1 MKMLSPL
8 PYISDR
14 PEHADIIARLPNKWT
29 SWPQGRSSC
38 NAVAREPEETP
49 LTVIKHSIKGAKPSI
64 KLSKKLSKKRSTKV
78 PAKHELRWPKRPVVF
93 ISDPH
98 ADAHAF
104 EASLI
109 AAGVTKQMDSGLCH
123 LKLTKKGRQ
132 SEIIIGGDCLDKGPS
147 NLSLLRSVKH
157 LYRLNAR
164 VTLLAGNHDLRLF
177 MGLLALARKKD
188 IGNQHFFVRMGKK
201 VIPLFKEVFEQYL
214 ADKNWQRNIP
224 DEDACRKALFPNEK
238 WFEQF
243 PYHAAG
249 QLTTE
254 GIEREVRKMH
264 SKVKS
269 FEKNCVAAGLSLQ
282 HIYAASL
289 KCQKL
294 FLHKKGE
301 FHWFYRK
308 MKLVEKRGSFLF
320 LHAGLDDTMGE
331 LLLKSGTGYANKAFH
346 RNLKHRDLFGF
357 YYSSIANTFRTK
369 YRDVD
374 LPLTERG
381 VKAIH
386 KAGIRVVVQGHINQ
400 QEGQRIAIKKGLV
413 HVEADI
419 TLDRHSRK
427 NEGLKGFGM
436 GATLIDK
443 RNGIIGISCDYPT
456 AKVLKP
462 KELQLIDG

>member
-1 MKMLSPL
+1 MKNKSPL

-14 PEHADIIARLPNKWT
+14 PEHAHIISRLPKEWT
-29 SWPQGRSSC
+29 LWPNTGCSYK
-38 NAVAREPEETP
+38 AAARAPGKNTST
-49 LTVIKHSIKGAKPSI
+49 LMAGSVKRSIKGPAN
-64 KLSKKLSKKRSTKV
+64 RSTKH
-78 PAKHELRWPKRPVVF
+78 KLRWPKRPVVF

-98 ADAHAF
+98 ADAQAF

-109 AAGVTKQMDSGLCH
+109 AAGVTKQVNTGLCQ
-123 LKLTKKGRQ
+123 LKLTKKGRE

-157 LYRLNAR
+157 LYSLNAC

-177 MGLLALARKKD
+177 MGLLAQARRKD

-201 VIPLFKEVFEQYL
+201 VIPLFKEVFDQYL
-214 ADKNWQRNIP
+214 ADKNWQRHIP
-224 DEDACRKALFPNEK
+224 DEDACRKELFPSEK

-249 QLTTE
+249 QLTAE

-269 FEKNCVAAGLSLQ
+269 FEKNCIAAGLSLR

-294 FLHKKGE
+294 FLHNKGE

-346 RNLKHRDLFGF
+346 RNLRYRDLFGF

-386 KAGIRVVVQGHINQ
+386 KAGIHVVVQGHINRQ
-400 QEGQRIAIKKGLV
+400 QGQIIAIKKGLV

-419 TLDRHSRK
+419 TLDQHSRK
-427 NEGLKGFGM
+427 NEGLQGLGM

-456 AKVLKP
+456 AKVLRP
-462 KELQLIDG
+462 KELHQMYGY